1 MTVDKDGEVKT
12 HIDEKQIQKTN
23 GAQSGEIPSE
33 FCTPQACALHDKLSK
48 AGMLDGDWQP
58 VGLSNAQRG
67 LLASYLS
74 DKLGIANQWKVF
86 STLWDM
92 KTENLR
98 SAYNKALEQ
107 NKSLTFQD
115 RLKKVLG

>member
-1 MTVDKDGEVKT
+1 MEPLPEDSCEYGDPSYDSPTADTLPAELRT
-12 HIDEKQIQKTN
+12 
-23 GAQSGEIPSE
+23 AQ
-33 FCTPQACALHDKLSK
+33 ALALHEKLMDE
-48 AGMLDGDWQP
+48 GLLDEDWQP

-67 LLASYLS
+67 LVASYLS

-86 STLWDM
+86 AALWNM

-115 RLKKVLG
+115 RLKKAVG